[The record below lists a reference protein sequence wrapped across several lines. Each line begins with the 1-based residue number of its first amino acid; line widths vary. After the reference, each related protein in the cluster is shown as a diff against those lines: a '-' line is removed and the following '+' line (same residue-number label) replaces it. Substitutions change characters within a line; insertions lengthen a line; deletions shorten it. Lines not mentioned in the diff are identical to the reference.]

1 MSARL
6 FTSPWASF
14 AGETGV
20 DLYASRSPQIRG
32 VVHPRL
38 TGALPDRLTW
48 NGIRPVPASPSSRP
62 GRGHWDLPFP
72 ISGEQASAVVS
83 EGLRST
89 VVQIRGLRAR
99 TAGSAREAEPREQW
113 LVWQLQRYAE
123 LADLGG
129 KGDLGTSL
137 EGKLPWGTRRTW
149 QSIQEYWRQGGE
161 EAAELALV
169 VRLAQDSG
177 LLHALR
183 SVERG
188 PRRML
193 FRQHEKVKLSRI
205 QEMDAGTLR
214 AYSQAPGRNAAQK
227 AGAKQELLAVVRQ
240 DTVDLVENRLLL
252 WIADR
257 MRSMAEVYCVRNLRF
272 KQSARFQ
279 GVRQLH
285 SICRQIVES
294 PRLEGVSA
302 LQHHLAAPTYCLQS
316 ERRYRQVWR
325 AYGLIRRQERLE
337 DDAWQWQTRFWGTS
351 ARLIVGSM
359 LLGLQG
365 WSEPRASTP
374 YFRDEGICG
383 QWTQGP
389 SAPGPLDTPYG
400 TCHVLD
406 PGAIENLGPRPSD
419 CLPEEA
425 MESGADWILVWPARQ
440 RILLLW
446 SAVANGTSSTA
457 PEELGLEV
465 LSRRL
470 IGLSRSSA
478 WTWSGILFVA
488 EPDQVGKDYWY
499 LEEGQGVVVVRVPS
513 DVHLRWDDI
522 QAGLQVAVEELHHG

>member
-6 FTSPWASF
+6 YSSPWASF
-14 AGETGV
+14 AGEAGV
-20 DLYASRSPQIRG
+20 ELSASPTPVLQG

-38 TGALPDRLTW
+38 TGALPDRLAW
-48 NGIRPVPASPSSRP
+48 NGIRPMPASPSSGP
-62 GRGHWDLPFP
+62 ERGHWDLPFP
-72 ISGEQASAVVS
+72 ISGEQSSAVVT
-83 EGLRST
+83 EGPAST
-89 VVQIRGLRAR
+89 AVQLVGLRAR
-99 TAGSAREAEPREQW
+99 TAGAAREAEPREQW

-123 LADLGG
+123 LSDFRASD
-129 KGDLGTSL
+129 DPDTSL

-149 QSIQEYWRQGGE
+149 QSVEKYWRQGGE
-161 EAAELALV
+161 DAAELALV
-169 VRLAQDSG
+169 VRLAQDSR

-183 SVERG
+183 SIERG

-193 FRQHEKVKLSRI
+193 FRQHKKVKLSRI

-227 AGAKQELLAVVRQ
+227 AGAKQELIAVVRQ
-240 DTVDLVENRLLL
+240 DTVDLVENRLLQ

-257 MRSMAEVYCVRNLRF
+257 MRSMAEVYCARNLRF
-272 KQSARFQ
+272 KQSARFLR
-279 GVRQLH
+279 VRQLH
-285 SICRQIVES
+285 GICKKILES
-294 PRLEGVSA
+294 PRLEEVSA

-316 ERRYRQVWR
+316 ERRYRQIWKT
-325 AYGLIRRQERLE
+325 YGLIRRQERLE

-374 YFRDEGICG
+374 YFRKEGICG

-406 PGAIENLGPRPSD
+406 PRAIENPGPGPID
-419 CLPEEA
+419 CLPDEA
-425 MESGADWILVWPARQ
+425 MDSGADWILVWPTRQ

-446 SAVANGTSSTA
+446 SAVANGTGSTGPA
-457 PEELGLEV
+457 ELGLEV

-470 IGLSRSSA
+470 IGLSGSSA
-478 WTWSGILFVA
+478 WAWSGILFVA
-488 EPDQVGKDYWY
+488 EPDQAGKDYWY
-499 LEEGQGVVVVRVPS
+499 LEESPGVVVVRVPS

-522 QAGLQVAVEELHHG
+522 QAGLQVAVEELHRG